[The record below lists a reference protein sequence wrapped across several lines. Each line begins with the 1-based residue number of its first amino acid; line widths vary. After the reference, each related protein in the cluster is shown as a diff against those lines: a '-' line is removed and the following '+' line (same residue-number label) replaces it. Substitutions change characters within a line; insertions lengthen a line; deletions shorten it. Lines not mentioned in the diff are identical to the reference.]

1 MYLSSSP
8 GFGAPTEPDPSPM
21 QVYHLLFGPFPA
33 LDGKLGLLRK
43 QEPWSRLG
51 SNPLLQMEVRGLARE
66 MGGGRGSPLVT
77 HAFWGSVVCT
87 GKWRQDGDLSAPE
100 APWNPG
106 AGPHS
111 AWAGRS
117 LVLR

>member
-51 SNPLLQMEVRGLARE
+51 SNPLLQMEVRGLAP
-66 MGGGRGSPLVT
+66 GDGRRKRLPLGYACILGICGV
-77 HAFWGSVVCT
+77 HGEV
-87 GKWRQDGDLSAPE
+87 E
-100 APWNPG
+100 AGW
-106 AGPHS
+106 
-111 AWAGRS
+111 
-117 LVLR
+117 